1 MIESMMYYGKAGP
14 GPEGSVMSVNFQ
26 LEGQE
31 FIALNTN
38 PDQSF
43 TPTVSLFVKCQ
54 SQGEVDEL
62 WEKLLPGGE
71 EMGPGWIRDQF
82 GMIWQI
88 IPVQLGEYL
97 SDPNPEKVQRVM
109 TAMLQM
115 NKLDL
120 EKLKEAY
127 DGR

>member
-120 EKLKEAY
+120 EKLQEAY
-127 DGR
+127 DGG

>member
-1 MIESMMYYGKAGP
+1 
-14 GPEGSVMSVNFQ
+14 
-26 LEGQE
+26 
-31 FIALNTN
+31 
-38 PDQSF
+38 
-43 TPTVSLFVKCQ
+43 
-54 SQGEVDEL
+54 
-62 WEKLLPGGE
+62 
-71 EMGPGWIRDQF
+71 MGPGWIRDQF

-120 EKLKEAY
+120 EKLQEAY
-127 DGR
+127 DGG